1 MLRNYFKTT
10 IRNIF
15 RNKVFS
21 AITILG
27 LSGGLT
33 CAMLILTFV
42 SDEFSYDQTHARK
55 SDIYR
60 LRYKIQ
66 NFDLARV
73 PPIFKEN
80 LNEFFPEIQASSRL
94 FSRSISVSV
103 ENNSSGSG
111 ELRFEED
118 NVNFSDPELFQIFDF
133 EVVDGTL
140 SEALEK
146 PFSVILNEEL
156 AQKYFGT
163 RSAVGQSIKLG
174 GMHSFQVV
182 AVVKDFPTNS
192 HVHFDM
198 LLPYDNMY
206 DLEPPQL
213 AEGIRANFKQ
223 NWMVSHSPTYV
234 VTEPG
239 TDISLLNKRFA
250 EFVAEKIPA
259 NMKKEQTFEFQPLLD
274 IHLNNDVQAQAEAP
288 GDLNFI
294 FIFLAVGFLT
304 MLIACINFVNLSTA
318 KSLERAR
325 EIGVRKVMGAWKSS
339 LIYQFLG
346 ESLIITL
353 FATILAIGFTV
364 LLLPQLNS
372 LTDKALTVDSMMTFE
387 LIVGFTILVL
397 LTALLAGIYPSFFVT
412 RISPILSL
420 KGITSQ
426 KQGGELSF
434 RRGLIVI
441 QFAISIML
449 ISGTNI
455 VFDQLD
461 FLRNKD
467 LGFGTDFVITAPV
480 QSANF
485 NNVFGGVDGNRRQK
499 MNAFE
504 ESLKSIP
511 GVENSTVSSTTLGFG
526 SVNRNIIPEG
536 FTAEDNIISPVMSV
550 DYDFLETYE
559 IELIEGR
566 NFSKDFGTDHLNA
579 FVLNEKALEAFEFGN
594 PARAIGKNI
603 NMEGKEGKVIGVVRD
618 FNFLSLTTEM
628 QPLLLEINVAQFT
641 TFAFKLNGTNVPQT
655 LDQIGEQWNVFF
667 PDQTFDY
674 TFLDESLAQIYNSQ
688 ERFGTLIGYFAF
700 MAIIISCLGSY
711 GLIMYVANGKRKE
724 IGIRKV
730 LGASVSQVVY
740 LLSRK
745 FFILVVVSIVIAI
758 PITIYAANQWLE
770 AFSYRVGI
778 SPLSFVVA
786 ALGTILLVL
795 ITVSAQSL
803 KAAIANPVKA
813 LRSE

>member
-1 MLRNYFKTT
+1 MLRNYFKTA

-42 SDEFSYDQTHARK
+42 SDELSYDQMHSRK

-80 LNEFFPEIQASSRL
+80 LNEFFPEIEASARL
-94 FSRSISVSV
+94 FSRSVSVSV
-103 ENNSSGSG
+103 ENLDSNTGP
-111 ELRFEED
+111 LRFEES
-118 NVNFSDPELFQIFDF
+118 NVNFTDPELFQIFDF
-133 EVVDGTL
+133 ELLEGTL
-140 SEALEK
+140 AGAMEK
-146 PFSVILNEEL
+146 PFTVILNQEI
-156 AQKYFGT
+156 AQKYFGQ
-163 RSAVGQSIKLG
+163 RSAVGQSIKMTG
-174 GMHSFQVV
+174 AHSFQVV
-182 AVVKDFPTNS
+182 AVVKDFATNS
-192 HVHFDM
+192 HTHFDM
-198 LLPYDNMY
+198 LVPYDNMY
-206 DLEPPQL
+206 DLEPAQL
-213 AEGIRANFKQ
+213 AEGIRANFQQ
-223 NWMVSHSPTYV
+223 NWIVSHSPTYV
-234 VTEPG
+234 VLEPG
-239 TDISLLNKRFA
+239 TNITRLNARFVD
-250 EFVAEKIPA
+250 FVEQKIPES
-259 NMKKEQTFEFQPLLD
+259 MQKEQAFEFQPLLD
-274 IHLNNDVQAQAEAP
+274 IHLNNDVQAQAEPP

-304 MLIACINFVNLSTA
+304 LLIACINFVNLSTA

-325 EIGVRKVMGAWKSS
+325 EIGVRKVMGAWKTS

-346 ESLIITL
+346 ESLIVTL
-353 FATILAIGFTV
+353 FAAGLAVAFTV
-364 LLLPQLNS
+364 LLLPQLNA
-372 LTDKALTVDSMMTFE
+372 LTDKTLTVDSLLTFE
-387 LIVGFTILVL
+387 LVTGFSILVI

-420 KGITSQ
+420 KGLTSQ

-434 RRGLIVI
+434 RKGLIVL

-449 ISGTNI
+449 ISGTII

-467 LGFGTDFVITAPV
+467 LGFGKDFVITAPV

-485 NNVFGGVDGNRRQK
+485 NNVFGGVDEIRRQK

-511 GVENSTVSSTTLGFG
+511 GVKNSTVSSTTLGFG

-536 FTAEDNIISPVMSV
+536 FTAEDNVIAPVMAV
-550 DYDFLETYE
+550 DYDFLDTYE

-566 NFSKDFGTDHLNA
+566 TFSKEFGTDHLNA
-579 FVLNEKALEAFEFGN
+579 FLVNEKALETWQFGDPFE
-594 PARAIGKNI
+594 AIGKNI
-603 NMEGKEGKVIGVVRD
+603 NLEGKEGKVIGVVRD
-618 FNFLSLTTEM
+618 FNFLSLNMAM
-628 QPLLLEINVAQFT
+628 QPLILEVNVAQFT
-641 TFAFKLNGTNVPQT
+641 TFAIKLNDTNVAETIAQV
-655 LDQIGEQWNVFF
+655 EAQWNGFF

-674 TFLDESLAQIYNSQ
+674 SFLDESLAQSYSGQ
-688 ERFGTLIGYFAF
+688 ERFGTLIGYFAL
-700 MAIIISCLGSY
+700 MAILISCLGSY

-730 LGASVSQVVY
+730 LGASVPQVVY
-740 LLSRK
+740 LLSKR
-745 FFILVVVSIVIAI
+745 FFVLVVIAI
-758 PITIYAANQWLE
+758 LIAIPVTIYAANQWLE

-778 SPLSFVVA
+778 SPLSFVGA
-786 ALGTILLVL
+786 AFGTIMLVL
-795 ITVSAQSL
+795 LTVSTQSL
-803 KAAIANPVKA
+803 RAAIANPVKA

>member
-1 MLRNYFKTT
+1 MLRNYFKTA

-21 AITILG
+21 TITILG

-42 SDEFSYDQTHARK
+42 SDEFSYDEMHSRK

-80 LNEFFPEIQASSRL
+80 LNEFFPEIEASTRL
-94 FSRSISVSV
+94 FSRSVSV
-103 ENNSSGSG
+103 NVGNNASSPGG
-111 ELRFEED
+111 LRFEEN
-118 NVNFSDPELFQIFDF
+118 NVNFSDPELFRIFDF
-133 EVVDGTL
+133 ELVDGTL

-146 PFSVILNEEL
+146 PFTAILNEEV
-156 AQKYFGT
+156 AQKYFGSG
-163 RSAVGQSIKLG
+163 SAVGQSIQLG

-213 AEGIRANFKQ
+213 AEGIRANFKR
-223 NWMVSHSPTYV
+223 NWIVSHSPTYV
-234 VTEPG
+234 VVEPG
-239 TDISLLNKRFA
+239 TDIQLLNKRFA
-250 EFVAEKIPA
+250 DFVEEKIPE
-259 NMKKEQTFEFQPLLD
+259 NMKKGQAFEFQPLLD

-294 FIFLAVGFLT
+294 IIFLAVGFLT
-304 MLIACINFVNLSTA
+304 LLIACINFVNLSTA

-339 LIYQFLG
+339 LVYQFLG
-346 ESLIITL
+346 ESMIITM
-353 FATILAIGFTV
+353 FAAFLAVGFTV

-372 LTDKALTVDSMMTFE
+372 LTDKTLTIASMMAFE
-387 LIVGFTILVL
+387 LIAGFSILVI

-412 RISPILSL
+412 RISPVLSL

-449 ISGTNI
+449 ISGAII

-461 FLRNKD
+461 NLRNKD
-467 LGFGTDFVITAPV
+467 LGFGKDFVITAPV

-485 NNVFGGVDGNRRQK
+485 NNVFGGVDEGRRQK

-504 ESLKSIP
+504 ESLKAIP
-511 GVENSTVSSTTLGFG
+511 GIKNSTVSSTTLGFG
-526 SVNRNIIPEG
+526 SVNRNIVPEG
-536 FTAEDNIISPVMSV
+536 FTAEDNIIAPVMAV

-559 IELIEGR
+559 ITLIEGR
-566 NFSKDFGTDHLNA
+566 NFSKDFGTDQLNA
-579 FVLNEKALEAFEFGN
+579 FVLNEKALEAWEFGS
-594 PARAIGKNI
+594 PVEAIGKNV

-618 FNFLSLTTEM
+618 FNFLSLATEI
-628 QPLLLEINVAQFT
+628 QPLLMEINVAQFT
-641 TFAFKLNGTNVPQT
+641 TFSFKLNGANVPQT
-655 LDQIGEQWNVFF
+655 LDQIEQQWNSFF

-674 TFLDESLAQIYNSQ
+674 SFLDESLAQIYNSQ
-688 ERFGTLIGYFAF
+688 ERFGSLIGYFAF

-730 LGASVSQVVY
+730 LGASVLQVVF
-740 LLSRK
+740 LLSKK
-745 FFILVVVSIVIAI
+745 FFILVALSIIIAI

-770 AFSYRVGI
+770 EFSYQVGI
-778 SPLSFVVA
+778 SPMSFVAA

-795 ITVSAQSL
+795 TTVSAQSL
-803 KAAIANPVKA
+803 KAAIANPVKS

>member
-1 MLRNYFKTT
+1 MLRNYFKTAV
-10 IRNIF
+10 RNIF

-42 SDEFSYDQTHARK
+42 SDELSYDKMHSRK

-73 PPIFKEN
+73 PPLFKEN
-80 LNEFFPEIQASSRL
+80 LNEFFPEIEASARL
-94 FSRSISVSV
+94 WSRSVSVSV
-103 ENNSSGSG
+103 EKNGLASGD
-111 ELRFEED
+111 LRFEED
-118 NVNFSDPELFQIFDF
+118 NVNFADQELFRIFDF
-133 EVVDGTL
+133 QVVDGSL
-140 SEALEK
+140 SQALEK
-146 PFSVILNEEL
+146 PFTVILNEEV
-156 AQKYFGT
+156 AQKYFGDQT
-163 RSAVGQSIKLG
+163 AVGQSIKMG
-174 GMHSFQVV
+174 GLHSFQVV
-182 AVVKDFPTNS
+182 AVVKDLPANS

-206 DLEPPQL
+206 DLEQPGL

-234 VTEPG
+234 VVEPG
-239 TDISLLNKRFA
+239 TNISLLNSRFVD
-250 EFVAEKIPA
+250 FVEEKIPE
-259 NMKKEQTFEFQPLLD
+259 NMNKGQTFEFQPLLD
-274 IHLNNDVQAQAEAP
+274 IHLNSDVQAQAEAP

-294 FIFLAVGFLT
+294 LIFLAVGFLT
-304 MLIACINFVNLSTA
+304 LLIACINFVNLSTA

-353 FATILAIGFTV
+353 FAAGLAVGFTV

-372 LTDKALTVDSMMTFE
+372 LTDKTLTVASMMSFE
-387 LIVGFTILVL
+387 LIAGFSLLVL
-397 LTALLAGIYPSFFVT
+397 LTALLAGLYPSFFVT
-412 RISPILSL
+412 RISPVLSL

-449 ISGTNI
+449 ISGTII

-461 FLRNKD
+461 YLRNKD
-467 LGFGTDFVITAPV
+467 LGFGTDFMITAPV

-485 NNVFGGVDGNRRQK
+485 NNVFGGVDENRRQK

-504 ESLKSIP
+504 ESLRSIP
-511 GVENSTVSSTTLGFG
+511 GVKNSTVSSTAPGFG

-536 FTAEDNIISPVMSV
+536 FTAADNIIAPVMSV
-550 DYDFLETYE
+550 DYDFLDTYE

-566 NFSKDFGTDHLNA
+566 NFSKDYGTDHLNA
-579 FVLNEKALEAFEFGN
+579 FVVNEKALEAFEFGT
-594 PARAIGKNI
+594 PAEAVGKNI
-603 NMEGKEGKVIGVVRD
+603 NLEGKEGKVIGVVRD
-618 FNFLSLTTEM
+618 FNFLSLTTEI
-628 QPLLLEINVAQFT
+628 QPLLLEINVVQFT
-641 TFAFKLNGTNVPQT
+641 TFAFKLNGANVPQT
-655 LDQIGEQWNVFF
+655 LDQIEEQWNVFF

-674 TFLDESLAQIYNSQ
+674 AFLDNSLAQIYNSQ

-700 MAIIISCLGSY
+700 MAIVISCLGSY

-745 FFILVVVSIVIAI
+745 FFFLVVVSIIIAI
-758 PITIYAANQWLE
+758 PVTIYAANQWLE
-770 AFSYRVGI
+770 AFSYREGI
-778 SPLSFVVA
+778 SPLSFIVA